1 MHRHH
6 RFARFAALT
15 ACAIGLVLPA
25 LAQTPGN
32 APAAAPVTVTLE
44 TSLGKIV
51 LELDAQHA
59 PQTVANFTQYVKDGY
74 YDDTVFH
81 RVIPGFM
88 VQGGG
93 YAGGLQL
100 KPTRSP
106 IAIESNNGLRNL
118 RGTVAMA
125 RTSDPNSATS
135 QFFINVADNGSL
147 DYAGNGAEGYT
158 VFGRVVEGIE
168 IVDKI
173 VNTPTVKRRVFG
185 SDFPNL
191 PKQSIFLTKAHLGN

>member
-1 MHRHH
+1 
-6 RFARFAALT
+6 
-15 ACAIGLVLPA
+15 
-25 LAQTPGN
+25 
-32 APAAAPVTVTLE
+32 
-44 TSLGKIV
+44 
-51 LELDAQHA
+51 
-59 PQTVANFTQYVKDGY
+59 
-74 YDDTVFH
+74 
-81 RVIPGFM
+81 
-88 VQGGG
+88 
-93 YAGGLQL
+93 
-100 KPTRSP
+100 
-106 IAIESNNGLRNL
+106 
-118 RGTVAMA
+118 MA